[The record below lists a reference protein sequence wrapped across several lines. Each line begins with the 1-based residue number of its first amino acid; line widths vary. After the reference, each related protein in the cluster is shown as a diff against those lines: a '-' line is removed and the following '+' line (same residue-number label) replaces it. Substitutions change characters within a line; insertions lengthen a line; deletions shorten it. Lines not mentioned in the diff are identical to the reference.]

1 MHSSFVIEC
10 FTKVKAVF
18 LNKESEKDTKSTF
31 TLERR
36 QENVCG
42 NVTWISKSWKSILYT
57 SRLVPPILANQDLTH
72 RQSSKHQLKS
82 VEWIYYGCQ
91 ENYQSYRDIQRMVA
105 QWPKAAM
112 KFTLPSSNLK
122 PLLIECV
129 NIMYGSVST
138 KKYSRDKRGSSETR
152 CVC

>member
-1 MHSSFVIEC
+1 MNILRMSGELSKLQRH
-10 FTKVKAVF
+10 TK
-18 LNKESEKDTKSTF
+18 N
-31 TLERR
+31 
-36 QENVCG
+36 
-42 NVTWISKSWKSILYT
+42 
-57 SRLVPPILANQDLTH
+57 
-72 RQSSKHQLKS
+72 
-82 VEWIYYGCQ
+82 GCT
-91 ENYQSYRDIQRMVA
+91 
-105 QWPKAAM
+105 WPKAAM